1 MSSGVSSSPKSR
13 NIEYLKNQSKSG
25 LSSVMVA
32 LMTLSPWSS
41 ATGTGVAVG
50 RGVGVG
56 VSVGVG
62 VRVGAGI
69 GVGVWVGVG
78 VAVGIGV

>member
-1 MSSGVSSSPKSR
+1 MSSGVSSSPKTC
-13 NIEYLKNQSKSG
+13 NTDDLANQSKSG

-56 VSVGVG
+56 VWVGVG
-62 VRVGAGI
+62 VRVGVGI
-69 GVGVWVGVG
+69 GVGAWVGVG
-78 VAVGIGV
+78 IGV